1 MEALIF
7 YFSGILI
14 SFIIILRHVRK
25 KYLFLTLNDVLIMFF
40 AILFSWL
47 LVLIWALNWLCNN
60 GDKIVIYKFK
70 NE

>member
-7 YFSGILI
+7 YFSGVLI

-47 LVLIWALNWLCNN
+47 LVLVWALNWLCNN

-70 NE
+70 K